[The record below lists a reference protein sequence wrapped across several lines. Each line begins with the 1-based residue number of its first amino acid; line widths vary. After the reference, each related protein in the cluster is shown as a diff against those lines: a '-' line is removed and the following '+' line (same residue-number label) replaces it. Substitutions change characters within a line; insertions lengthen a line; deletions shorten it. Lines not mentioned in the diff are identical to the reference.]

1 MLDFARPREGVAMVF
16 RSILAVA
23 CCLGW
28 AAPASADQCAVNIGN
43 GTSDILIS
51 VTVRAEFAPPGSE
64 ADRNLS
70 VKIGGKLFKD
80 QTAKV
85 EWDCPTNRIRYIATG
100 LFSNAITR
108 HSAPFTPEPDLK
120 GRLDTA
126 WIE

>member
-1 MLDFARPREGVAMVF
+1 MVF
-16 RSILAVA
+16 RSILALT

-28 AAPASADQCAVNIGN
+28 AASASAAQCAVNIGN
-43 GTSDILIS
+43 GTADILIS

-70 VKIGGKLFKD
+70 VKIGRKLFKG

-85 EWDCPTNRIRYIATG
+85 EWDCPTNRIRYIASG
-100 LFSNAITR
+100 LFSNSITR
-108 HSAPFTPEPDLK
+108 QSAPFTPEPDLR